1 MGISDKLG
9 KWFGLTAS
17 CRDRVYVR
25 VRGERSRQGTRSGEQ
40 VVVGCWRP
48 RPARDSEKRVWN
60 AREGVVG
67 MMRALD
73 RRPQR
78 PRALSALALRRPGL
92 AGTLPLLTAGRRTVK
107 KTFRLLNISTR
118 RLVIIPKLLTRV
130 VLSSSI
136 RRDNRCRRL
145 YHEKPYLDSQLIKHL
160 YRYQSFHLVTDPI
173 YVFSNYQS

>member
-1 MGISDKLG
+1 MGWIYISWFMVTSVGISDKLG
-9 KWFGLTAS
+9 KRFGLTAS

-67 MMRALD
+67 MMRARERALD

-92 AGTLPLLTAGRRTVK
+92 AGTLPLLLAPPHREEDVSAVEYFHPSSCDYTETVDTRCTVK
-107 KTFRLLNISTR
+107 
-118 RLVIIPKLLTRV
+118 
-130 VLSSSI
+130 
-136 RRDNRCRRL
+136 
-145 YHEKPYLDSQLIKHL
+145 LD
-160 YRYQSFHLVTDPI
+160 
-173 YVFSNYQS
+173 